1 MPAKKNNVTIYSTPT
16 CAYCKMAKEFFKE
29 NKVAFNEINVAEDS
43 QAAQEM
49 IRKSGQSGVPVIEV
63 NGNMIVGFD
72 KPALKK
78 ALNIGK

>member
-1 MPAKKNNVTIYSTPT
+1 MTSKSVTIYSTPT

-29 NKVAFNEINVAEDS
+29 NKISFNEINVAEDT

-49 IRKSGQSGVPVIEV
+49 IRKSGQSGVPVIEA
-63 NGNMIVGFD
+63 NGNIIVGFD

-78 ALNIGK
+78 ALNLK